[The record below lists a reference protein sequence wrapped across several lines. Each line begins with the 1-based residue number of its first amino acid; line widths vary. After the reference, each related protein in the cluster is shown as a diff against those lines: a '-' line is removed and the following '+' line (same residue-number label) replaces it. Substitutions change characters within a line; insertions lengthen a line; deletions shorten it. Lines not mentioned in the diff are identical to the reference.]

1 MVEIRYYCISRLWC
15 CKGTSLNL
23 PVPDKCFFGMCVCVW
38 AICIDV
44 KFLVAAGGRWG
55 TLQSAANEDAAVFLC
70 NVPASIY
77 YIVLPLGAYK
87 LQLGGTYLLCLY
99 YQRLL

>member
-1 MVEIRYYCISRLWC
+1 MVL
-15 CKGTSLNL
+15 KGNKFKFAFARQT
-23 PVPDKCFFGMCVCVW
+23 VFGMCVCVW

-44 KFLVAAGGRWG
+44 KFLIAAGGRWG

-77 YIVLPLGAYK
+77 YIVLPLGACK